1 MSLPYISEQSPLI
14 LASASPRRKS
24 LLTQAGLPFRSLA
37 SHVDEESVGG
47 KPEETSRLLAQRKA
61 SHVCSRVGKAWIL
74 GADTMVVVNDE
85 ILGKPTDRED
95 ARRMLWQLNG
105 RDHRVITGFC
115 ILNSLDGVVHDEAV
129 TTLVTIKALTRQEI
143 EAYIDTDEPFG
154 KAGSYAIQGI
164 GSFMVKRISGSY
176 TNVVGL
182 PICALIEALF
192 SVGAIMEFPLPH

>member
-1 MSLPYISEQSPLI
+1 MSFPYINEQSPLI
-14 LASASPRRKS
+14 LASASPRRKR
-24 LLTQAGLPFRSLA
+24 LLAQAGLPFRSLA
-37 SHVDEESVGG
+37 SHVDEEGVGG
-47 KPEETSRLLAQRKA
+47 KPQETSRLLAERKA
-61 SHVCSRVGKAWIL
+61 SYVCSRVGKAWIL

-85 ILGKPTDRED
+85 ILGKPADRED

-115 ILNSLDGVVHDEAV
+115 ILNPLDGVVHDEAV

-192 SVGAIMEFPLPH
+192 SVGAIKGFPLPH